1 MVSLKRSRENFL
13 DLYSGIIYTL
23 AVIAV
28 WVYFFAWTQGVPAK
42 MAFSITRLAPDV
54 EPHGTSVFLFL
65 LAVIAPLL
73 WIAIVFW
80 RLFKH
85 PVFSWRGAWMAGT
98 GLTAVWIIVMSLFVN
113 LIDGARSMKPIVDNF
128 KAVAVENKI
137 PLDKIGASHL
147 TLSNIA
153 AFNYWGGV
161 NFDKQADAPWILRAV
176 DRDYDENTLDLRY
189 EVVDVFQGRPRS
201 SEKFLLIRRK

>member
-1 MVSLKRSRENFL
+1 
-13 DLYSGIIYTL
+13 
-23 AVIAV
+23 
-28 WVYFFAWTQGVPAK
+28 
-42 MAFSITRLAPDV
+42 
-54 EPHGTSVFLFL
+54 
-65 LAVIAPLL
+65 
-73 WIAIVFW
+73 
-80 RLFKH
+80 
-85 PVFSWRGAWMAGT
+85 MAGT

-161 NFDKQADAPWILRAV
+161 NFDKQAEAPWILRAV

>member
-1 MVSLKRSRENFL
+1 M
-13 DLYSGIIYTL
+13 
-23 AVIAV
+23 IAV

-65 LAVIAPLL
+65 LAVIATLL

-153 AFNYWGGV
+153 AFNTG
-161 NFDKQADAPWILRAV
+161 AAS
-176 DRDYDENTLDLRY
+176 TLISRQMHLGSCVPLT
-189 EVVDVFQGRPRS
+189 EITMKTPLIFAMKSSMFSKDVREAAKS
-201 SEKFLLIRRK
+201 SS